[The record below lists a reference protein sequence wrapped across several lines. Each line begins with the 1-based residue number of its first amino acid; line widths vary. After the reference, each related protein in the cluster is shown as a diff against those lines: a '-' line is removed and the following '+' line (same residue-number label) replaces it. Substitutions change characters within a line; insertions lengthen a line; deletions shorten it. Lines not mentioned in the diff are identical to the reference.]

1 MDLDAE
7 TDPKHTELQTQS
19 TLHNQINTTQ
29 TCWNT
34 ASMLYGK
41 HNGGGGGK
49 IKKSLMQMEKKIYC
63 FPKGH
68 CVLYTAYCAQQ
79 QTYSCCARVSLDQPA
94 APTIELQ
101 PVLVQR
107 VLVASC

>member
-41 HNGGGGGK
+41 HNGGG
-49 IKKSLMQMEKKIYC
+49 KKNKKI
-63 FPKGH
+63 FDADGKKDILLPKRTLCLIH
-68 CVLYTAYCAQQ
+68 SLLCTAADIQLLC
-79 QTYSCCARVSLDQPA
+79 TCELG
-94 APTIELQ
+94 PTS
-101 PVLVQR
+101 R
-107 VLVASC
+107 TNY